1 MTNLINKS
9 QVRLLLLDLS
19 ARTRAG
25 KFKRVS
31 ASTYE
36 TINRRVNEA
45 CESIVRS
52 HPSKGKTIKV

>member
-1 MTNLINKS
+1 MTHLINKS
-9 QVRLLLLDLS
+9 NVRKLLLELS
-19 ARTRAG
+19 RTIRAG

-31 ASTYE
+31 ASTLE
-36 TINRRVNEA
+36 TVNRRVNEV